1 MPIRAARAQRLLFIV
16 AGVAALAGIRL
27 LVERHDA
34 HHHLAALDDLGM
46 RVAQALLI
54 LGGEH
59 LAGAQ
64 RHDRAEDPGLELG
77 EVARALMGPRAARQ
91 PGERHEG
98 LLRRRSGGK
107 LLVALALALDIAF
120 VIVDE
125 LGDLL
130 GRHADKD

>member
-91 PGERHEG
+91 PGERHKG
-98 LLRRRSGGK
+98 LVRRRSEGK
-107 LLVALALALDIAF
+107 LLVDLDIAF